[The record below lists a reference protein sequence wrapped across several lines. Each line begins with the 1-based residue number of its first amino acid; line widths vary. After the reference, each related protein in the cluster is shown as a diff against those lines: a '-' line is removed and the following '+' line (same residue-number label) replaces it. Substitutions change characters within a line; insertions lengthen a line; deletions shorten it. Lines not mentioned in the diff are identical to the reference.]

1 MTQTGRSRELG
12 ALLRTGPFHAAL
24 RLAIKERGLTLERL
38 RAHLRRHGVSIGLSS
53 LSNWQHGHSRPGRAD
68 SEHVVRA
75 LEEVLHLPRLSL
87 VTLLARSTPQRLSEH
102 VGPLGELL
110 AEFGE
115 TQGEHLAVLNRYDR
129 VVLDEHGRFGN
140 YLCRTAIRARRDGVD
155 RFVVR
160 YFGAED
166 SSSESVGLLAL
177 ENCEL
182 GRVRRHP
189 GSPVMV
195 AELLFGQTLR
205 AGDTWVFE
213 YQGVSS
219 HPGRSTEFAH
229 AFRYHEKQYVME
241 VRFHPECRPA
251 RCRSYERGDLYSPKR
266 ITGDLPLNDRD
277 GVHILV
283 ADGTSGVVGIQWEW
297 DSDDA

>member
-75 LEEVLHLPRLSL
+75 LEEVLFLPRLSL
-87 VTLLARSTPQRLSEH
+87 VTLLARATPQRLSEH

-110 AEFGE
+110 SEIDD
-115 TQGEHLAVLNRYDR
+115 TQPEHLAVLNRYNR
-129 VVLDEHGRFGN
+129 VAIDEHGCFGH

-155 RFVVR
+155 RFLIR
-160 YFGAED
+160 YFGGENTEID
-166 SSSESVGLLAL
+166 KVGVQAL
-177 ENCEL
+177 ENCSV

-213 YQGVSS
+213 YRGVNS
-219 HPGRSTEFAH
+219 HPVRSTEFAH

-241 VRFHPECRPA
+241 VRFHPERRPA
-251 RCRSYERGDLYSPKR
+251 RCQSYMRADLYSPKR
-266 ITGDLPLNDRD
+266 ITGELKLNDRD
-277 GVHILV
+277 GVHVLV
-283 ADGTSGVVGIQWEW
+283 SDGTSGVVGIQWEW
-297 DSDDA
+297 DD

>member
-75 LEEVLHLPRLSL
+75 LEEVLFLPQLSL
-87 VTLLARSTPQRLSEH
+87 VTLLARATPQRLSEH

-110 AEFGE
+110 SEIDD
-115 TQGEHLAVLNRYDR
+115 TQPEHLAVLNRYNR
-129 VVLDEHGRFGN
+129 VVIDEHGCFAH

-155 RFVVR
+155 RFLVR
-160 YFGAED
+160 YFGGEETVID
-166 SSSESVGLLAL
+166 KVGVQAL
-177 ENCEL
+177 ENCEI

-195 AELLFGQTLR
+195 AELLFGHTLR

-213 YQGVSS
+213 YRGVNS
-219 HPGRSTEFAH
+219 HPVRSTEFAH

-241 VRFHPECRPA
+241 VRFHPDRRPT
-251 RCRSYERGDLYSPKR
+251 RCQSYERGDLYSPKR
-266 ITGDLPLNDRD
+266 ITGELKLNERN
-277 GVHILV
+277 GVHVLV

-297 DSDDA
+297 DD